1 MTEQQHREAH
11 EAFIKRLDALD
22 RQYAPDAPESPEE
35 AEWNEKRMEE
45 INIYTHDRQNTIKR
59 PR

>member
-1 MTEQQHREAH
+1 MTEQEHRKAH

-22 RQYAPDAPESPEE
+22 RHYAPDPPESPEE
-35 AEWNEKRMEE
+35 AEWNEKRMKE
-45 INIYTHDRQNTIKR
+45 INIYIHDRQNTIKS